1 MDPLIDQQPY
11 PRLLAAPVMCSRAL
25 LIPPGTH
32 TLFALVFFSFLS
44 RLFFVQNLTFLSYR
58 KVINGVSSR
67 LVAHSFEEA
76 QRPEFDYDNMR
87 GVIDTLQ
94 LQSGLMGR
102 YNNFLQVNFFLLNMI
117 NYKISYYEVY
127 FFFLF
132 LLTPKPPNLPL
143 LLQLD
148 LVDGFPNYVCL
159 PLDGLE
165 QAQLTILREKIFL
178 SFSSL
183 YLVQIRGSD
192 FFFFFYSY
200 FLFIFSTSP
209 LSRYL
214 LL

>member
-1 MDPLIDQQPY
+1 M
-11 PRLLAAPVMCSRAL
+11 
-25 LIPPGTH
+25 
-32 TLFALVFFSFLS
+32 
-44 RLFFVQNLTFLSYR
+44 
-58 KVINGVSSR
+58 SSR

-76 QRPEFDYDNMR
+76 QRPEFDFDDMR

-102 YNNFLQVNFFLLNMI
+102 YNNFLQVHSYLLNMI
-117 NYKISYYEVY
+117 NYKISYYEVF

-132 LLTPKPPNLPL
+132 CLFLSLQPPLISNLPL
-143 LLQLD
+143 LLQPD

-183 YLVQIRGSD
+183 YLVQMRGSD
-192 FFFFFYSY
+192 FFFFSF
-200 FLFIFSTSP
+200 
-209 LSRYL
+209 
-214 LL
+214 